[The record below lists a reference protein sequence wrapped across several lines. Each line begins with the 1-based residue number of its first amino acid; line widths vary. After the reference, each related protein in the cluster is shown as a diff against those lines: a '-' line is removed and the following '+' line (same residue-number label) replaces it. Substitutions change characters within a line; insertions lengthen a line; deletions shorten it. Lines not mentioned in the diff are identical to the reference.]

1 MLKKSTYI
9 RRWLWLDILLT
20 IILCLLAISFYNYAV
35 SAESTLPQNWKWHE
49 LVKYIGWIDEQG
61 WHMGLLLKG
70 LATTLRLGIWSGI
83 LALIIGL
90 AMGIQLAAKPN
101 TVLSRIL
108 FMLVVFFRNTP
119 PLILLFLLYFLTS
132 ESTLALFTNAMREAP
147 QSVQNVVGFIFATP
161 ENMDRMLA
169 AVITL
174 GCYQG
179 AYIAEIVRA
188 GLQSLPQGQWDAAAA
203 LGFSPRQQ
211 FFGVLLPQ
219 CLPLMIPALA
229 GQYVSIFKDSALA
242 SLISVPELT
251 FQGMEIM
258 AISRLPFE
266 TWLLVALLYLIISLA
281 CTNIFHSIERRL
293 RWHKHTQ

>member
-1 MLKKSTYI
+1 M
-9 RRWLWLDILLT
+9 RRWLWLDI
-20 IILCLLAISFYNYAV
+20 ILALALFLCAFLFYNQATG
-35 SAESTLPQNWKWHE
+35 SQSTLPQSLHWHE
-49 LVKYIGWIDEQG
+49 LIKYIGWHDEAG

-70 LATTLRLGIWSGI
+70 IAATIRLGIWSGL

-90 AMGIQLAAKPN
+90 FVGIRLAAKPKAPF
-101 TVLSRIL
+101 TRCIYIV
-108 FMLVVFFRNTP
+108 VVFLRNTP

-132 ESTLALFTNAMREAP
+132 DSTLGALTSLAREASP
-147 QSVQNVVGFIFATP
+147 SVQSFITFMFASP

-179 AYIAEIVRA
+179 AYVAEIVRA

-203 LGFSPRQQ
+203 IGFSSRQQ
-211 FFGVLLPQ
+211 FFTVLLPQ
-219 CLPLMIPALA
+219 CLPIMLPPLA

-258 AISRLPFE
+258 AITRLPFE
-266 TWLLVALLYLIISLA
+266 TWILVALLYLLLSLV
-281 CTNIFHSIERRL
+281 CTNIFHGIERRL
-293 RWHKHTQ
+293 KWHKASR